1 MGVVRGNTVCQKS
14 SSSFYDESLDINQ
27 INLERGIYRNLNLP
41 ISSRNSSRRSSGYDN
56 ESNMNL
62 MSPISLT
69 SPYSLNNNNVISIKY
84 TPKFGLVK
92 KLFYKIFEVK
102 QCIKISAKIV
112 MWLFFFDSGLNF
124 MLKVRV

>member
-14 SSSFYDESLDINQ
+14 SSSFYDESLDSNQ
-27 INLERGIYRNLNLP
+27 INLERGLYRNLNLP

-84 TPKFGLVK
+84 IFTKIWTSAGSRYFIFIDILVTI
-92 KLFYKIFEVK
+92 Y
-102 QCIKISAKIV
+102 
-112 MWLFFFDSGLNF
+112 
-124 MLKVRV
+124 RR